1 MIPHSHNDLLD
12 LGVVTQCLLAKHI
25 LQPKQAYCMNVCL
38 KINVKLGGMNQ
49 YIPQQHV
56 PFIND
61 QTIVFGA
68 DVSHPSPGIYI
79 YNIDPKESVADNAI
93 YWYVFLGDSAR
104 GSLAAV
110 VASMDPQL
118 SRYAA
123 ETRVQAGRTE
133 IIADLSIMAH
143 ALLMKFID
151 SNKKRPERI
160 LFYRDGVSEGQF
172 ADVLRNE
179 VLAIKSVCQSIAKDY
194 DPSITFVVVQK
205 RHHAR
210 FFPVGSQNADKSG
223 NCSAGTV
230 VDTTIVHPFE
240 FDFCKYHRSMQLR
253 TMRRQLK
260 GVFKFHRP
268 SISCR
273 ITRNFTPRPLSRLVR

>member
-1 MIPHSHNDLLD
+1 
-12 LGVVTQCLLAKHI
+12 
-25 LQPKQAYCMNVCL
+25 
-38 KINVKLGGMNQ
+38 MNQ
-49 YIPQQHV
+49 FIPQKEV
-56 PFIND
+56 PFITD

-68 DVSHPSPGIYI
+68 DVSHPSPGKYI
-79 YNIDPKESVADNAI
+79 YNIDPKESVANNNL
-93 YWYVFLGDSAR
+93 YCFVLGDSAR

-133 IIADLSIMAH
+133 IIADLAIMAH
-143 ALLMKFID
+143 ALLLKFMDI
-151 SNKKRPERI
+151 NKKRPGRI

-194 DPSITFVVVQK
+194 DPAITFIVVQK

-210 FFPVGSQNADKSG
+210 FFPVGPKDADRSG
-223 NCSAGTV
+223 NCPAGTV
-230 VDTTIVHPFE
+230 VDTAIVHPFE
-240 FDFCKYHRSMQLR
+240 FDFCKYYHHSMQ
-253 TMRRQLK
+253 
-260 GVFKFHRP
+260 
-268 SISCR
+268 I
-273 ITRNFTPRPLSRLVR
+273 